1 MILLPLLTTLV
12 VAAAPAPSA
21 AAALAE
27 APTAVLASIAHE
39 TGIGFP
45 RFPRIRIPGRSG
57 KKKDS
62 ASPVEAMDRR
72 LRRLVSQEEAWYVDN
87 SRYGNNVTKVAAR
100 DKKPDPALDVVQVQV
115 LYASKRGWTAVASH
129 PDAPGKSCVVYVGY
143 RETLPLI
150 PRTRA
155 DANEAVHEGRPV
167 CDH

>member
-12 VAAAPAPSA
+12 VAAAPLSVVAPPA
-21 AAALAE
+21 VAPLAH
-27 APTAVLASIAHE
+27 LATPAHE
-39 TGIGFP
+39 TGLGFP

-57 KKKDS
+57 KKKDG

-100 DKKPDPALDVVQVQV
+100 DKKPEPALDVVQVQV

-167 CDH
+167 CDR